1 MTFDELQKN
10 DGKVQNTN
18 IDFDKYGVWV
28 KKPPRTVQS
37 DAGDQTTQEFHEE
50 FADDILTPDEQNY
63 LNTPLHQETDISQSD
78 DENEIPCFTQLTED
92 SSILDVPDFNST
104 ITSNKKNSSIS
115 EITGYEDTAF
125 LQPEQDADEDTAFL
139 QPEQDAAGD
148 NDIPTFLTETAGT
161 TDTAESAGSDGTV
174 TDTDFTFEDFTDLTD
189 LPETDDNEMS
199 IAAEEPAMQ
208 PEQTA
213 ATLPSSYRRKL
224 MPVIQRHG
232 TRIPHSFSRNRML
245 PVTAIFPLS

>member
-50 FADDILTPDEQNY
+50 FADDILTPEEQNY
-63 LNTPLHQETDISQSD
+63 LNTPLQQETDIPQSD

-115 EITGYEDTAF
+115 EITGY
-125 LQPEQDADEDTAFL
+125 EDTAFL

-189 LPETDDNEMS
+189 LPETDDNR
-199 IAAEEPAMQ
+199 PA
-208 PEQTA
+208 
-213 ATLPSSYRRKL
+213 
-224 MPVIQRHG
+224 G
-232 TRIPHSFSRNRML
+232 N
-245 PVTAIFPLS
+245 